1 LTAKHGVVPIVTIS
15 APARAGP
22 TTRALFMTTP
32 LRLTA
37 LDRSSGSTREL
48 TKACRAGES
57 AICTTPPATLI
68 ATMAATDAF
77 PAAASAHSTPA
88 STP

>member
-1 LTAKHGVVPIVTIS
+1 LTAKHGVVPIVRIS
-15 APARAGP
+15 TPASAGP
-22 TTRALFMTTP
+22 TTRALFITTP

-37 LDRSSGSTREL
+37 LERSSGITREPAN
-48 TKACRAGES
+48 ACRAGES

-68 ATMAATDAF
+68 ATIAATDAF

>member
-1 LTAKHGVVPIVTIS
+1 M
-15 APARAGP
+15 AGP

-37 LDRSSGSTREL
+37 LDRSSGVTSAL
-48 TKACRAGES
+48 TNACRAGES

-68 ATMAATDAF
+68 ATMTAT
-77 PAAASAHSTPA
+77 
-88 STP
+88 